1 MRLATTRSSISAARP
16 GDDCARAATAGSSA
30 ATSTSAANQRARRRA
45 AMSESFDDLRHML
58 DLGRRGEA
66 VAHQLAPFAE
76 VGGAAEVDG
85 VILDRLPLH
94 EQAIAAR
101 LLGRALELHAL
112 AALGALKQRCR
123 LAYSGFELVLHA
135 RLDVDL
141 RDFEDHGFPPCH
153 SGSRAKPGRP
163 ESILVVLTPAKTSR
177 GYGFRVRRLRRR
189 PGMTV
194 MITPPPGPDRA

>member
-76 VGGAAEVDG
+76 VGG

-123 LAYSGFELVLHA
+123 LAYSGFEL
-135 RLDVDL
+135 
-141 RDFEDHGFPPCH
+141 
-153 SGSRAKPGRP
+153 
-163 ESILVVLTPAKTSR
+163 
-177 GYGFRVRRLRRR
+177 
-189 PGMTV
+189 
-194 MITPPPGPDRA
+194 